1 MSSSPIC
8 IEELRARWT
17 QLYGKRLP
25 FLAVSKSPVQS
36 SWPVH
41 VDHCFGRIILDTVVG
56 FDTPWT
62 TKLKGP
68 ALKNMNAVQLQA
80 CIALGERIAEGK
92 ENLVELDEKSL
103 RLRGKSKRGGGEK
116 RKRGV
121 ENLEANK
128 LDTKRRVKEN
138 RIQQDN
144 GDKLQKSHKSKQ
156 LDIRSS
162 MGLPTP
168 PPNVDLPSPPSSP
181 ALVDPEISS
190 LIKTSNLTT
199 FRQRTLL
206 ALCQVPPGRCTTYA
220 ALSRFLNSCPRAV
233 GGAMRN
239 NPFAPRVPCH
249 RVVAS
254 DRGIGGFG
262 GDWGSEGKHAQ
273 EKVRLLREE
282 GVDVVEEMRQGISVL
297 RVKGRVWDGFR

>member
-1 MSSSPIC
+1 MSPSPVC
-8 IEELRARWT
+8 IEELRSRWT

-25 FLAVSKSPVQS
+25 SLAVSKSPVQS

-56 FDTPWT
+56 VDTPWT
-62 TKLKGP
+62 AKLKAP
-68 ALKNMNAVQLQA
+68 AVKNMNAVQLQA

-92 ENLVELDEKSL
+92 ENLVELDVKSL
-103 RLRGKSKRGGGEK
+103 RLRGKTKRGGGEK

-121 ENLEANK
+121 DNLEANK
-128 LDTKRRVKEN
+128 LGTKKRVKEN
-138 RIQQDN
+138 RIQQDD
-144 GDKLQKSHKSKQ
+144 GDKLQKSYKSKQ

-181 ALVDPEISS
+181 APLDPEISS
-190 LIKTSNLTT
+190 LMKTSDLTT

-233 GGAMRN
+233 GNAMRN

-254 DRGIGGFG
+254 DMGIGGFG

-282 GVDVVEEMRQGISVL
+282 GVDVVEEKRREISVL